1 MDLIIELIVWI
12 VKSLAGEDEKKK
24 TGTGGGAAAPSTKR
38 GPYNYGDGKPGAA
51 GKPRTLEEIL
61 EEVKRQQAQ
70 GKAGAQKPT
79 AQRAAAPAAAPA
91 KVKAPS
97 LSRPLSEVQQP
108 TAARAAAPAPLP
120 SHQGGSIQSSIER
133 RELKQ
138 TLDQREYVKPGLE
151 RKFEKISER
160 EDQRGLGIGHTK
172 MVAQVDTVTTMGEVQ
187 TVSSMESNLADKRT
201 NTFADFFK
209 SIRMAPMKSR
219 SEMARRAFVFSEVF
233 GPPRCRGRHRR

>member
-12 VKSLAGEDEKKK
+12 FKALAGEDGKNKS
-24 TGTGGGAAAPSTKR
+24 GTKGGAAAPPPTKR
-38 GPYNYGDGKPGAA
+38 GPYNYGDGKPSTT

-70 GKAGAQKPT
+70 GKAGAQKPS
-79 AQRAAAPAAAPA
+79 AQRAAAPVATPA

-120 SHQGGSIQSSIER
+120 SQGGSIQSTIER

-138 TLDQREYVKPGLE
+138 TLDQRELVKPGLE
-151 RKFEKISER
+151 KKFEKISDR
-160 EDQRGLGIGHTK
+160 EDQRALGIGHTK

-187 TVSSMESNLADKRT
+187 SVSSMESNLADKRT

-209 SIRMAPMKSR
+209 AIRIAPMKSR